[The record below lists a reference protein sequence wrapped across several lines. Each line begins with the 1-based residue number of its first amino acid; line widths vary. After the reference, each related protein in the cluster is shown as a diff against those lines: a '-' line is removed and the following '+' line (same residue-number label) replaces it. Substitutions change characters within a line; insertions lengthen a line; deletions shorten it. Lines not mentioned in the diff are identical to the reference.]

1 MLLWLLII
9 FFILLF
15 INCKINNTIK
25 EKYCNKL
32 WNEDLDETKYK
43 NINAFITSTD
53 YVQFY

>member
-9 FFILLF
+9 FLILLF

-32 WNEDLDETKYK
+32 WNEDLDKTKYK
-43 NINAFITSTD
+43 NINAFITSTN
-53 YVQFY
+53 YMQFY